1 MTDYRIYIDEV
12 GNSDLG
18 SAENPNHRFLSLT
31 GIIFAHDYIKTT
43 VHPQLESMKS
53 EFFSSHP
60 DEPVIFHRKEM
71 LNAKYPFHVL
81 RDSVKRSEFND
92 RLLACLHKW
101 EYTVIT
107 VVIDKLDHKKQYSV
121 WKYDPYHYCLAVMLE
136 RYLFFLQQRS
146 SHGDALAESRG
157 GKEDIRLKNS
167 FTGLW
172 ENGTQFVEGSQ
183 FQQFLTSRKLKIKPK
198 INNIAGLQVADLVA
212 HPSRREILLESG
224 KIQDERESIFGDEI
238 CKILRDKYYQ
248 PYGRIYGY
256 GKKILP

>member
-1 MTDYRIYIDEV
+1 LPEYRIYIDEV

-31 GIIFAHDYIKTT
+31 GIIFSHEYVKTT
-43 VHPQLESMKS
+43 VHPQLESLKA

-60 DEPVIFHRKEM
+60 DEPVIFHRKEI

-81 RDSVKRSEFND
+81 RDSKKRREFDN
-92 RLLACLHKW
+92 RLLEYLRNW
-101 EYTVIT
+101 VYTVIT
-107 VVIDKLDHKKQYSV
+107 VVIDKLDHKNQYTV

-136 RYLFFLQQRS
+136 RYLFFLKQNS

-157 GKEDIRLKNS
+157 GKEDRRLKNS
-167 FTGLW
+167 YLGLW
-172 ENGTQFVEGSQ
+172 
-183 FQQFLTSRKLKIKPK
+183 
-198 INNIAGLQVADLVA
+198 
-212 HPSRREILLESG
+212 ESG
-224 KIQDERESIFGDEI
+224 KIQDERENIFGDEI
-238 CKILRDKYYQ
+238 CKILQQKYYQ